1 MRVALDAT
9 ALALTNGGL
18 ARYAAELSR
27 ALADRYPEGDFALL
41 SDQAFTMPEPHR
53 RNLRAAGRP
62 RNALERRWWLWG
74 VQREM
79 SRERSELFHGT
90 NFAVPY
96 LPLRPSVVTV
106 HDLSPW
112 MNPDWHYAAD
122 RARQRTPPLLG
133 LRIATMIITPTQA
146 VRAGVIERFHVAA
159 SCVVAV
165 PHGASDVFRPAAAPA
180 ASLAASPVTT
190 PYFLY
195 VGTLEPRKNLDGL
208 IEAWREVRRQY
219 SVGLVLA
226 GRRRA
231 DFHELPP
238 EPGLR
243 LTGEVSDTDLV
254 QLYSGALALVYPSH
268 YEGFGLPVL
277 EAMQCGTCVLI
288 SNDAALCE
296 VAGEAGVNLDGGQ
309 AWAEAMCAVASNP
322 EWRHQRRAKSLER
335 AREFSWTRTAQLTYD
350 VYEEALKRF

>member
-9 ALALTNGGL
+9 PLALSTGGL
-18 ARYAAELSR
+18 TRYAAELSC
-27 ALADRYPEGDFALL
+27 ALADRYPESDFVLL
-41 SDQAFTMPEPHR
+41 SDQAFSMPEPHR
-53 RNLRAAGRP
+53 SNLRAGGCP
-62 RNALERRWWLWG
+62 RNPLERRWWLWG
-74 VQREM
+74 VQRAM

-112 MNPDWHYAAD
+112 MNPDWHHAAD
-122 RARQRTPPLLG
+122 RVRRRTPPLLG
-133 LRIATMIITPTQA
+133 LRIATMIITPTQS
-146 VRAGVIERFHVAA
+146 VRAGVIERFRVAA

-165 PHGASDVFRPAAAPA
+165 PHGASDVFRPAAAPPA
-180 ASLAASPVTT
+180 PPGVT

-195 VGTLEPRKNLDGL
+195 VGALEPRKNLHAL
-208 IEAWREVRRQY
+208 IEAWRDVRRRY
-219 SVGLVLA
+219 GVDLVLA
-226 GRRRA
+226 GRRRV
-231 DFHELPP
+231 DFNELTA

-243 LTGEVSDTDLV
+243 LAGEVSDTDLAR
-254 QLYSGALALVYPSH
+254 LYSGALALVYPSH

-277 EAMQCGTCVLI
+277 EAMQCGACVLI
-288 SNDAALCE
+288 SKDAALRE

-322 EWRHQRRAKSLER
+322 EWRNERRAKSLAR
-335 AREFSWTRTAQLTYD
+335 ARQFSWTRTAQLTYH

>member
-9 ALALTNGGL
+9 PLALTTGGL
-18 ARYAAELSR
+18 ARYTAELSR
-27 ALADRYPEGDFALL
+27 ALADRYPEGDFVLL
-41 SDQAFTMPEPHR
+41 SDQAFTMPAPPR
-53 RNLRAAGRP
+53 GNLRAGGRP

-74 VQREM
+74 AQRAM
-79 SRERSELFHGT
+79 GRLGCDLFHGT
-90 NFAVPY
+90 NFEVPY

-106 HDLSPW
+106 LDLSPW
-112 MNPDWHYAAD
+112 MNPEWHHAAD
-122 RARQRTPPLLG
+122 RVRRRTPPLLG
-133 LRIATMIITPTQA
+133 MGIATMIITPTRA
-146 VRAGVIERFHVAA
+146 VRAQVVESFGVAPAR
-159 SCVVAV
+159 VVAV
-165 PHGASDVFRPAAAPA
+165 PLGASDVFRPVEARAPA
-180 ASLAASPVTT
+180 ASPAAA

-208 IEAWREVRRQY
+208 IEAWREVRGRHG
-219 SVGLVLA
+219 VDLVLA

-231 DFHELPP
+231 DFSELPP

-243 LTGEVSDTDLV
+243 VTGEVSDTDLA

-277 EAMQCGTCVLI
+277 EAMQCGACVLI
-288 SNDAALCE
+288 SKDAALCE
-296 VAGEAGVNLDGGQ
+296 VAGEAGVNLDGAQ

-322 EWRHQRRAKSLER
+322 EWRHERRAKSLAR
-335 AREFSWTRTAQLTYD
+335 ARGFSWTRTAQLTYD

>member
-9 ALALTNGGL
+9 PLALTTGGL
-18 ARYAAELSR
+18 TRYTSELSR
-27 ALADRYPEGDFALL
+27 ALADGYPESNFVLL
-41 SDQAFTMPEPHR
+41 SDQAFTMPEPHGGS
-53 RNLRAAGRP
+53 LRAGGRP

-79 SRERSELFHGT
+79 HRERSELFHGT

-112 MNPDWHYAAD
+112 MNPDWHHAAH
-122 RARQRTPPLLG
+122 RVRRRTPPLLG

-146 VRAGVIERFHVAA
+146 VRAAVIERFRVAA

-165 PHGASDVFRPAAAPA
+165 PHGTSDVFRPVATP
-180 ASLAASPVTT
+180 AASPVTA

-208 IEAWREVRRQY
+208 IEAWREVRRRHG
-219 SVGLVLA
+219 VELVLA
-226 GRRRA
+226 GRKRA
-231 DFHELPP
+231 DFNALPA

-243 LTGEVSDTDLV
+243 VTGEVSDIDLA

-277 EAMQCGTCVLI
+277 EAMQCGACVLI
-288 SNDAALCE
+288 SKDAALCE
-296 VAGEAGVNLDGGQ
+296 VAGEAGVNLDGSQ
-309 AWAEAMCAVASNP
+309 AWAEAMCAVATNP
-322 EWRHQRRAKSLER
+322 DWRHERRAKSLAR
-335 AREFSWTRTAQLTYD
+335 AREFSWTRAAQLTYD
-350 VYEEALKRF
+350 VYEDALKRF